1 MTTKRAS
8 MAAGWEKWNGLHRV
22 QWRPVNDWLLRNA
35 RVEAGMRVL
44 DIACGTG
51 QPAIPACELV
61 RPGGRVVAVDSD
73 PEMLAACNRLARIA
87 GVDNLEL
94 REMDMHS
101 LNFVEGSFD
110 AVTIGFALMFA
121 RDPVRVMS
129 EVRRLLRP
137 GGRFAVAVWD
147 EPKRNS
153 LFATMMTALDAL
165 GPRPAPDPK
174 APGPFRLAAHGEL
187 QSVVRAAGFHDFTIE
202 SVPMPIESASLED
215 HWQMM
220 VDMAAVLA
228 NAIADRSAEEVA
240 KVKTA
245 LFEALAPHVTDG
257 RVKLTATPLC
267 ASAAR

>member
-1 MTTKRAS
+1 MTKRPS
-8 MAAGWEKWNGLHRV
+8 MAAGWEKWNWLHRV

-51 QPAIPACELV
+51 QPALLACELV
-61 RPGGRVVAVDSD
+61 RPGGRVVAIDSD
-73 PEMLAACNRLARIA
+73 PEMLSACNRLARIA
-87 GVDNLEL
+87 GVDNLQL

-121 RDPVRVMS
+121 RDPVRVMT
-129 EVRRLLRP
+129 EVRRMLRP

-147 EPKRNS
+147 EPKHNS
-153 LFATMMTALDAL
+153 LFATMMTALGPDA
-165 GPRPAPDPK
+165 APDPK

-187 QSVVRAAGFHDFTIE
+187 QSVIRSAGFADFTIE
-202 SVPMPIESASLED
+202 AVPMPIESASLED
-215 HWQMM
+215 HWQML

-228 NAIADRSAEEVA
+228 NAIAERSPEEVA
-240 KVKTA
+240 KIKTT
-245 LFEALAPHVTDG
+245 LFDTLAPHVVEG

-267 ASAAR
+267 ASATR